1 LYVLNFSNLS
11 RINLLEVFTTSFN
24 MTANTLDKKT
34 REIEKSERDYR
45 KLFDSLKVG
54 VYQCE
59 PGVKGVYVA

>member
-1 LYVLNFSNLS
+1 
-11 RINLLEVFTTSFN
+11 